1 MEMIITSRPIECQV
15 SLIGSE
21 IRIIV
26 EVLVNQVSIGY
37 EFINYG
43 IGASLGKAPM
53 HGFDQEDPAG
63 G

>member
-1 MEMIITSRPIECQV
+1 MSSFVDWHRDQDHRRST
-15 SLIGSE
+15 
-21 IRIIV
+21 V
-26 EVLVNQVSIGY
+26 EPGVNAHK
-37 EFINYG
+37 FINYE